1 MRPDFAEIR
10 RRCDGMMSAE
20 VYEQVYDA
28 ALAAPGEVFVEVG
41 TAHGAATVC
50 LALALR
56 NSGRAGRVYS
66 FDRFGRGGRAPYA
79 NGRNLEIAR
88 ASLAAFGV
96 ADMVE
101 IIPGDIGKVDV
112 PASIDGAGLLM
123 LDCDGRIDR
132 DFAAFYDR
140 LRPGATIIID
150 DCADRVRAA
159 SRKGRLRIDQKH
171 RLTFLLTSSAVKHG
185 LIRETGMANETW
197 IGVKGDRRFVDWPQ
211 ASVLNAYRRLVF
223 VDAPPC

>member
-20 VYEQVYDA
+20 VYERVYDA

-56 NSGRAGRVYS
+56 DSGRGGRVYS
-66 FDRFGRGGRAPYA
+66 FDRFGKGGRAAYA

-88 ASLAAFGV
+88 ESLAAFGV
-96 ADMVE
+96 ADMVG
-101 IIPGDIGKVDV
+101 IVPGDIAKAEV
-112 PASIDGAGLLM
+112 PVSIDGAGLLM

-150 DCADRVRAA
+150 DCADRVRATR
-159 SRKGRLRIDQKH
+159 RKGRLRIDQKH
-171 RLTFLLTSSAVKHG
+171 RLTFLLTSSAAKHE
-185 LIRETGMANETW
+185 LICETGMANETW
-197 IGVKGDRRFVDWPQ
+197 IGVKRDRRFADWPQ
-211 ASVLNAYRRLVF
+211 ASILNAYRRLVF
-223 VDAPPC
+223 AGAPPC